1 MKFTLKVKK
10 YKVENVYPWKS
21 HTMLNFCKKLLQ
33 RFLRTVIGNPI
44 AVVCLLLNISLF
56 SSTVA
61 ADSDF
66 SIAKEIRSVNSTP
79 IAQKTVTDAEID
91 TLAPGIPSRLKIVE
105 IGSNYVSFAWNKS
118 TDRGNA
124 GMGGYLVYRDGELLQ
139 ETVNAFYV
147 DDELQPDT
155 AYFYTISA
163 FDLATIPNVSAKR
176 SLKIRT
182 NALSNQAGAVPVE
195 AQSGAV
201 AEPVL
206 VSVESE
212 VDEPEEVMVAEL
224 ESGAGEAVMPEEEEP
239 AIEPEVV
246 VATEEPAVVITSV
259 EVEEPEIAAAS
270 GPDLEAV
277 EGWPTQSNDSLP
289 LGGVFYGTFKGGMM
303 SGNGPIAME
312 NAIRFRAERTG
323 FVKAVRY
330 NNRRLLPTDIGHR
343 CDLYGEG
350 SVWCN
355 CKEAG
360 LDNIS
365 CGYTLAN
372 SYHVGSGG
380 LITIELRNDDSS
392 SRHLPGK
399 TVLASTNAY
408 VPVEVNNKFP
418 TIALRQPVQVQA
430 GKIYH
435 LVFRND
441 KPPVGCGLK
450 NLTLAEAA
458 ACPRDQGA
466 IGLNGTKHG
475 TDPSPSGRFGPFLGK
490 TGTGLHFKTTAN
502 GPWILRKDVIA
513 FYELQY
519 TDGEYIGDTYA
530 GYDNPNYGASKGTQ
544 IIEGSTLGRQLFTVE
559 DLTREVNGL
568 WLQYGHV
575 YDRRVNG
582 RPLTVRLKDSAG
594 TVLATGQI
602 PASRECNEIAL
613 AAAKDGKA
621 RGTRD
626 DWMCRTWA
634 YSDLSTPV
642 SLLEGAEY
650 SVEFSA
656 PAGAGYALSTFF
668 SVHRRDER
676 NMWENARAQ
685 ISTNNGVNWADWTG
699 SYFASRDL
707 PVLFTIV
714 GMPRRLP

>member
-1 MKFTLKVKK
+1 MANIVVLQFDTWFLLWLPHTNVLAQDHITPCRNIERVVDGVVCCLQLPMNTCEQRYQSMYDHSLYSFPSPRVTLLK
-10 YKVENVYPWKS
+10 P
-21 HTMLNFCKKLLQ
+21 
-33 RFLRTVIGNPI
+33 
-44 AVVCLLLNISLF
+44 AVVCGVLLTFIAGCVEDSGIHTEQDEATGLIIE
-56 SSTVA
+56 SSTEFSVESDLGMDVFLA
-61 ADSDF
+61 NQSSSTASESQPGDLVEQEAD
-66 SIAKEIRSVNSTP
+66 AT
-79 IAQKTVTDAEID
+79 
-91 TLAPGIPSRLKIVE
+91 
-105 IGSNYVSFAWNKS
+105 
-118 TDRGNA
+118 
-124 GMGGYLVYRDGELLQ
+124 DGENKESE
-139 ETVNAFYV
+139 ETDVILV
-147 DDELQPDT
+147 
-155 AYFYTISA
+155 
-163 FDLATIPNVSAKR
+163 
-176 SLKIRT
+176 
-182 NALSNQAGAVPVE
+182 NQAGAVPVE

-714 GMPRRLP
+714 GMPKHLP